1 MHKITRKMYDEFLA
15 GFNGEDEYKPKRE
28 KNLIVDTQDD
38 KDFLDGWY
46 SHDPEDQRPTI
57 TVRQEKQTQ
66 PTDYKSTNSTTLW
79 NNKNSYSSE
88 PKQNPNTGLG
98 YKQSTASTNVTNNSK
113 VQNALGKVS
122 ATPPAKSI
130 STAQPKTKVF

>member
-1 MHKITRKMYDEFLA
+1 MQKFTRKMYDEFLA

-28 KNLIVDTQDD
+28 KSLIVDTQDD

-66 PTDYKSTNSTTLW
+66 PTTFKQEKTSLSQANTTAYKEP
-79 NNKNSYSSE
+79 KSYSSS
-88 PKQNPNTGLG
+88 L
-98 YKQSTASTNVTNNSK
+98 NSMTDNK
-113 VQNALGKVS
+113 YSSYLQNA
-122 ATPPAKSI
+122 AKGAKDALSGG
-130 STAQPKTKVF
+130 SSLRN

>member
-1 MHKITRKMYDEFLA
+1 MQKFTRKMYDEFLA

-28 KNLIVDTQDD
+28 KSLIVDTQDD

-66 PTDYKSTNSTTLW
+66 PTTFKQEKTPLSQANTTAYKEP
-79 NNKNSYSSE
+79 KSYSSS
-88 PKQNPNTGLG
+88 L
-98 YKQSTASTNVTNNSK
+98 NSMTDNK
-113 VQNALGKVS
+113 YSNYLQNA
-122 ATPPAKSI
+122 AKGVMRRYKD
-130 STAQPKTKVF
+130 TCRYTTLQHMLRQRWQVQ